1 MRPSIDSPH
10 SAARAPSTSLMEQT
24 MTNPTGGF
32 GLRPVRRRD
41 GAAWTG
47 ALTAVQIAFNNT
59 HVIAKGDPVISL
71 ATGFIDLWA
80 SGVIRGVFWGCE
92 YLDPVSNYV
101 NWFNAWKAPTLPA
114 GTQVTA
120 YIIDYPDLVF
130 EIRAGSGLQVMQG
143 NVWNNAAIQGM
154 GSPSVAGLST
164 ATLTGIATTA
174 SLPLRIS
181 GLSQKIGNDN
191 TSPSNLVEVVFNN
204 FELRPGQ
211 TGI

>member
-1 MRPSIDSPH
+1 
-10 SAARAPSTSLMEQT
+10 

-120 YIIDYPDLVF
+120 YIIDDPDLVF
-130 EIRAGSGLQVMQG
+130 EIRAGSGLQVTQG

-191 TSPSNLVEVVFNN
+191 TSPSNIVEAIFNN

>member
-1 MRPSIDSPH
+1 
-10 SAARAPSTSLMEQT
+10 

-47 ALTAVQIAFNNT
+47 ALTAVQLAYNNA
-59 HVIAKGDPVISL
+59 HPIAKGDPVISL

-80 SGVIRGVFWGCE
+80 SGAIRGVFWGCE
-92 YLDPVSNYV
+92 YLDPASNAVS
-101 NWFNAWKAPTLPA
+101 WFNAWKAPSLAA
-114 GTQVTA
+114 GTAVTA
-120 YIIDYPDLVF
+120 YIIDDPDLIF
-130 EIRAGSGLQVMQG
+130 EIRAGGGLNVAQA
-143 NVWNNAAIQGM
+143 NVWMNAAIQGM
-154 GSPSVAGLST
+154 GSPGAAGLSG
-164 ATLTGIATTA
+164 ATLTGIAGTA

-211 TGI
+211 AGI